1 MKKLLLA
8 GAFILAGMS
17 GFAQEKNHS
26 CGTDE
31 HLQAQIKSNP
41 EMKIAKDRFESNM
54 RAAMANYNPADY
66 RTKSG
71 LGKKANPKYII
82 PVVVH
87 VFHSNGSENISEAQI
102 QSEINY
108 LNRSFRNTN
117 ADSIYRRSG
126 MFITST
132 GDTHYYDYKNLA
144 ADSEIEFRL
153 ARKDP
158 NGKCTNGIVRIYTPL
173 TNKGNDELKKTSVWD
188 TKRYFNMWVVKQI
201 NKGNTIGIAGYAQFP
216 FGFGGGASTDGIM
229 VMASYFGTNDAT
241 VTHEAGHWF
250 GLYHPFQI
258 SSDSC
263 GLDGDGVLDTPPT
276 YFNPTTSEPLRNK
289 CNNKS
294 FNNCSTEKPDV
305 PDMQEA
311 YMDYFT
317 GVCSSNMFTL
327 EQKAR
332 MHKVLDQIRVT
343 LWQPENLE
351 RTGVLE
357 TGPTTCEPIAAFNTQ
372 AKTVCA
378 GNKVQ
383 FLDYSYRGTISSYE
397 WTFEGGSPATFTG
410 KTPPQIQYDVAGNYD
425 VTLKVTNANGTNTST
440 LTDYVNVLPAGS
452 SLPAGYYTAD
462 WWYQNNYEEKGW
474 VFTYE
479 NEFNNFKRYGISYN
493 QNVSMRYDMDPFN
506 INNSVGSISS
516 LISPAFDMSTSTSGY
531 FKFNY
536 AFAQGTLSSN
546 VGGGNTKEELKV
558 YTSIDCGK
566 TWILRETIN
575 DATGISTIGT
585 GAAAVLPFTI
595 DFVPADQTKWK
606 TVNLTGAK
614 IPTSNN
620 VRFKIEFKYAGGNN
634 FYLDNVNVGLTTGL
648 NQNELANSLQLKAQP
663 NPFNVS
669 TQLTYQLSGTEN
681 VEIRMMDIAGRD
693 LGLVYSGVQ
702 NAGAKSIEIEKNQ
715 FNLGSGIYL
724 VNMKVGNSSLTHKII
739 VE

>member
-1 MKKLLLA
+1 
-8 GAFILAGMS
+8 
-17 GFAQEKNHS
+17 
-26 CGTDE
+26 
-31 HLQAQIKSNP
+31 
-41 EMKIAKDRFESNM
+41 
-54 RAAMANYNPADY
+54 
-66 RTKSG
+66 
-71 LGKKANPKYII
+71 
-82 PVVVH
+82 
-87 VFHSNGSENISEAQI
+87 
-102 QSEINY
+102 
-108 LNRSFRNTN
+108 
-117 ADSIYRRSG
+117 
-126 MFITST
+126 
-132 GDTHYYDYKNLA
+132 
-144 ADSEIEFRL
+144 
-153 ARKDP
+153 
-158 NGKCTNGIVRIYTPL
+158 
-173 TNKGNDELKKTSVWD
+173 
-188 TKRYFNMWVVKQI
+188 
-201 NKGNTIGIAGYAQFP
+201 
-216 FGFGGGASTDGIM
+216 
-229 VMASYFGTNDAT
+229 
-241 VTHEAGHWF
+241 
-250 GLYHPFQI
+250 
-258 SSDSC
+258 
-263 GLDGDGVLDTPPT
+263 
-276 YFNPTTSEPLRNK
+276 
-289 CNNKS
+289 
-294 FNNCSTEKPDV
+294 
-305 PDMQEA
+305 
-311 YMDYFT
+311 
-317 GVCSSNMFTL
+317 
-327 EQKAR
+327 
-332 MHKVLDQIRVT
+332 
-343 LWQPENLE
+343 
-351 RTGVLE
+351 
-357 TGPTTCEPIAAFNTQ
+357 
-372 AKTVCA
+372 
-378 GNKVQ
+378 
-383 FLDYSYRGTISSYE
+383 
-397 WTFEGGSPATFTG
+397 
-410 KTPPQIQYDVAGNYD
+410 
-425 VTLKVTNANGTNTST
+425 
-440 LTDYVNVLPAGS
+440 VNVLPAGS

-479 NEFNNFKRYGISYN
+479 NEFNKFKRYGISYN